1 MDQEPAAYTPN
12 HIPFGTR
19 VFYLLVGLALLA
31 YGSYGLWIDDIFL
44 PAKRGPGTHMHGPA
58 AVAMAAAM
66 ALAAVNMLS
75 VIVDHFDQRN
85 NETNYRL
92 FGKVTHRLAL
102 CLLVLAFLLHV
113 YREFAHLFGM
123 SGP

>member
-44 PAKRGPGTHMHGPA
+44 PAKRGPGTHMHGPPPWRWRQPW
-58 AVAMAAAM
+58 
-66 ALAAVNMLS
+66 LWPQS
-75 VIVDHFDQRN
+75 TCCR
-85 NETNYRL
+85 
-92 FGKVTHRLAL
+92 
-102 CLLVLAFLLHV
+102 
-113 YREFAHLFGM
+113 
-123 SGP
+123 